1 MFKKI
6 KVVLIFGGRSGEH
19 EVSIASAAFV
29 LKAFDKNKYEV
40 RQIYINKKGSWYLGS
55 GEKLITEDTAKKVFL
70 PGDPT
75 LKKLI
80 AMERQDEEP
89 EKFDIAFPILHG
101 TFGEDGSVQGLLELA
116 GIPYVGA
123 GVAASAVGMD
133 KVLMKQIFEGLGLPS
148 AESLV
153 VLRNNLAGNETE
165 VIKRIEKELGYPV
178 FTKPASLGSS
188 VGVTK
193 AKNGKQLGDG
203 LKIAAEY
210 DRKILVEKG
219 LKNAREIDVSV
230 LGNDNPRVSVCGEI
244 IPSKEFFDYED
255 KYILD
260 RLKVIIP
267 AELPEN
273 VSNQI
278 REMASRAY
286 KAIDCSG
293 MARVDFLVEGDN
305 KIYISEVNTIPGFTK
320 TSMFP
325 KLWEATGLS
334 HSELI
339 NELISLAIERYNDKS
354 ENNTS
359 YPLKLLQM

>member
-1 MFKKI
+1 M
-6 KVVLIFGGRSGEH
+6 
-19 EVSIASAAFV
+19 
-29 LKAFDKNKYEV
+29 
-40 RQIYINKKGSWYLGS
+40 
-55 GEKLITEDTAKKVFL
+55 
-70 PGDPT
+70 
-75 LKKLI
+75 
-80 AMERQDEEP
+80 
-89 EKFDIAFPILHG
+89 
-101 TFGEDGSVQGLLELA
+101 QGLLELA

-219 LKNAREIDVSV
+219 LKNVREIDVSV

-260 RLKVIIP
+260 SLKVIIP

-293 MARVDFLVEGDN
+293 MARVDFLVEDDN

-325 KLWEATGLS
+325 KLWEETGLS

-359 YPLKLLQM
+359 YPSKLLQI